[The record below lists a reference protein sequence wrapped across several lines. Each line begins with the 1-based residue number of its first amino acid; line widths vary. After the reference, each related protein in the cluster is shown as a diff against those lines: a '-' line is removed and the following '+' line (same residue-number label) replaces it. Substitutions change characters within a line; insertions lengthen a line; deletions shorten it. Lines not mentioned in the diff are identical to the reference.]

1 MQSLTTRIF
10 SANYEGQSGIGT
22 HCRCH
27 LMHCTNSRNRDLR
40 QAENACLPWPF
51 WCAATSAGGL
61 ASGGRGHFRACW
73 RLLHALVE
81 KNSEML
87 LQCCCRARVQLGQQ
101 LLEWLLENKTPVADM
116 LPRVRIF
123 CGNSAYDS
131 HLQCCTCAC
140 CASHDQTENNRC
152 SDHRIGINCV
162 WFNCEESLELNKRAH
177 ATSLSEQL
185 SFFAFVL

>member
-61 ASGGRGHFRACW
+61 ASCGRGHFRACW
-73 RLLHALVE
+73 RLLHAPVE

-101 LLEWLLENKTPVADM
+101 LLEWLLENKTPVTDM

-123 CGNSAYDS
+123 CSNSA
-131 HLQCCTCAC
+131 CTVI
-140 CASHDQTENNRC
+140 C
-152 SDHRIGINCV
+152 SV
-162 WFNCEESLELNKRAH
+162 ARAH
-177 ATSLSEQL
+177 SAQVTIRLKTIAVQITDQGSTACGSTAKNHSSSINGLMRRALAS
-185 SFFAFVL
+185 S